1 MPVRVARSPISLT
14 EPLRRLTAVLLATM
28 ALAAAAQP
36 GQATAQVQPSVTADV
51 EASPPPVGREDPA
64 PTKTPAQTQ
73 TEALEELID
82 DRGDRSIDD
91 PAEPPADA
99 SRDPTLA
106 PPEDWEDQTDVPR
119 HHRPGSCQQLHPDY
133 GEPVDAEAVDWA
145 REQIEE
151 TVCGATLWFDGL
163 FGENRNL
170 DAARGAYGRLE
181 TSYEYSEFYGAKT
194 RTRFRLRVDL
204 PNLQERASVFIGRD
218 NDDDFIQDRSE
229 GFALRSEFPQIDD
242 RDKFFAGF
250 GYGLPS
256 NRRFRSDV
264 KVGVRSLSN
273 TRAFLQW
280 RTEYL
285 AYVDDVNL
293 VQFRLTPFYSTRD
306 GLGVTPGVDFSRVL
320 TPRLLARWSN
330 VGTHSDTTLGFDW
343 RSAAVLYQ
351 GFGWQRGLAYEAF
364 IRGVTETPV
373 KLREFGL
380 RLVYRQPIVG
390 GRLYLQPLIGYSWPK
405 EEPGIKREG
414 AYLVGVGL
422 ELPYGKDPRR
432 AIAERNERRRAIADR
447 DSDSGVDAGQAEAEA
462 EAETETEAESE
473 AESEFQ
479 APREGDTPEPG
490 ASPERDPAP

>member
-14 EPLRRLTAVLLATM
+14 EPLRRLSAVLLVTM
-28 ALAAAAQP
+28 ALAAAALP
-36 GQATAQVQPSVTADV
+36 AQAAAQSPVTADV
-51 EASPPPVGREDPA
+51 ETPPQQAGREDPA
-64 PTKTPAQTQ
+64 PDETPSQSQ

-91 PAEPPADA
+91 PAVPSADA
-99 SRDPTLA
+99 PRDPTLV

-119 HHRPGSCQQLHPDY
+119 HHRPGSCEQLHPDHA
-133 GEPVDAEAVDWA
+133 EPVDAEAVDWA

-181 TSYEYSEFYGAKT
+181 TSYEHSEFYGAKA

-218 NDDDFIQDRSE
+218 NDDDFIKDRSE

-264 KVGVRSLSN
+264 KVGVRNVTN

-285 AYVDDVNL
+285 AYVDEVNL

-390 GRLYLQPLIGYSWPK
+390 GRLYLQPLVGYSWPK

-422 ELPYGKDPRR
+422 ELPYGKNPRR
-432 AIAERNERRRAIADR
+432 AIAQRNERRRADADR
-447 DSDSGVDAGQAEAEA
+447 DADADVNAGQAET
-462 EAETETEAESE
+462 ETETEAEAE
-473 AESEFQ
+473 AEFQ
-479 APREGDTPEPG
+479 APREGDTLQPG
-490 ASPERDPAP
+490 ASPARNPAP